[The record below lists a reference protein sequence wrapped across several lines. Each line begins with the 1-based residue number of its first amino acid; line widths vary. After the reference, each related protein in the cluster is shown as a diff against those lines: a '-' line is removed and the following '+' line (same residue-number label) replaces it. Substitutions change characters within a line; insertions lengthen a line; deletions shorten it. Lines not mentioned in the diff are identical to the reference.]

1 MAKKILKHFCI
12 YNTQTREIMNVR
24 TVDVAT
30 KVSEELF
37 DWFDVK
43 GKDEPEPLLWEYEK
57 ARYEKGAQG
66 LGSANGWLSYC
77 GDIEFSWEIY
87 DKAIADMKEAQEAAE
102 KAKEGTV

>member
-24 TVDVAT
+24 TVDVTT
-30 KVSEELF
+30 KVSEELG
-37 DWFDVK
+37 DWFDVYPK
-43 GKDEPEPLLWEYEK
+43 EESEPLLWEYEK

-66 LGSANGWLSYC
+66 LGSANGWCAYC
-77 GDIEFSWEIY
+77 GDEAFTWEMF
-87 DKAIADMKEAQEAAE
+87 DAE